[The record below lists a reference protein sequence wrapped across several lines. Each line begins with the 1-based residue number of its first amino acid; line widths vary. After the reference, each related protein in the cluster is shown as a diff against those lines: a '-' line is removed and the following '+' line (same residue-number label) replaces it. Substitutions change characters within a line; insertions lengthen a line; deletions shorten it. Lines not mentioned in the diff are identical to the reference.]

1 MDKISRAFD
10 FVVGLNFTFGMYP
23 VLQLKV
29 LRGFKRMGR
38 CALRLVERFWLVKT
52 FVSECLNF
60 N

>member
-38 CALRLVERFWLVKT
+38 SALRLVERFWLVKT
-52 FVSECLNF
+52 FV
-60 N
+60 